1 MKKLLPILFLLIN
14 LQTAWS
20 QDYVLKPDRV
30 FDGRIIHEGWQVAV
44 TGDRITYAGPYASI
58 DTVAAPEIIELPG
71 MTLSPGL
78 IEGHSH
84 VLLHPYD
91 EASWND
97 QVLKESRTERVSR
110 ATNHLRNTVLA
121 GFTTIRDLGSEGANY
136 ADVGLKRSIEKG
148 IIVGPRMLVAGRA
161 MVATGSYGPKGFH
174 PDFDVP
180 LGAES
185 ADGFD
190 DLIRVTRDQ
199 IGKGADLIKIYAD
212 YRWGPNGEAMPTY
225 SVSEIKRIVETATAS
240 GRPVVAH
247 AATAAG
253 MMNAILGG
261 VETIEHGDGATDE
274 VLALMEE
281 RGIVWYPTLAAVEAI
296 SSYAGWRKGK
306 DPDPSR
312 IVQKKNVF
320 RRALDSGVVIG
331 LGSDVGVFTHGENAW
346 ELELLVE
353 YGMTPLEAMRAATSV
368 NAETFHLTDR
378 GVVQPGF
385 LADLVVMLGDP
396 TTDIGAA
403 RKVELVMKGGRILK
417 RPH

>member
-1 MKKLLPILFLLIN
+1 MKKLLPVLLLLIN
-14 LQTAWS
+14 VQVARG

-30 FDGRIIHEGWQVAV
+30 FDGHVTHDGWQVTV
-44 TGDRITYAGPYASI
+44 TGHRITYAGPTRDVDPGAS
-58 DTVAAPEIIELPG
+58 PEIIELPG

-97 QVLKESRTERVSR
+97 QVLKESRTERVAR
-110 ATNHLRNTVLA
+110 ATNHVRNTVMA
-121 GFTTIRDLGSEGANY
+121 GFTTIRDLGSEGAGY
-136 ADVGLKRSIEKG
+136 ADVGIKRSIEKG

-161 MVATGSYGPKGFH
+161 MVATGSYGPKGFR

-180 LGAES
+180 LGAET
-185 ADGFD
+185 ADGLD
-190 DLIRVTRDQ
+190 ALIRVTRDQ

-247 AATAAG
+247 AATADG

-274 VLALMEE
+274 VLALMVA
-281 RGIVWYPTLAAVEAI
+281 RGVVWYPTLAAAEAI
-296 SSYAGWRKGK
+296 SSYGGWRKGQ

-312 IVQKKNVF
+312 IAQKKKLF
-320 RRALDSGVVIG
+320 RKALDSGVVIG

-353 YGMTPLEAMRAATSV
+353 YGMTALEAMRAATSV

-378 GVVQPGF
+378 GVVRSGF
-385 LADLVVMLGDP
+385 LADLIATLGDP
-396 TTDIGAA
+396 TTDITAS
-403 RKVELVMKGGRILK
+403 RNVVLVMKGGRILK